1 MKAKIRLVRFN
12 PVTGDVRGNTERIV
26 AAAREAAGAG
36 VDAVVFPQSALGGA
50 CPGDLQ
56 RRGAFVDA
64 VDAELRRLERALP
77 EGLPLVLGT
86 PLRMR
91 DGVCSAM
98 VAYGAGGG
106 RGRRVVCSSEF
117 AGAGTWGVVEAGE
130 GRLGVLLGDVAKGD
144 IPAGACDALVRVQSM
159 VYLRGQERAGE
170 AEAEKLARRFGV
182 PVLGVNLSGA
192 QDGVVFD
199 GAAVGVAADG
209 TVGARSGLFGE
220 GAWDVEFGEGGA
232 VSGKVEEVPGEL
244 AAVWGA
250 LRTGIRD
257 YAVKNRF
264 PGALV
269 ALSGGI
275 DSALVAALAV
285 DALGAGKVMGVTL
298 PSSITSSETLEDAL
312 ELARRLGIPC
322 LRIPIAP
329 AVDAFGKMLEAGCA
343 GVDWAAPLPGTLVEE
358 NLQARVRGVVVMAL
372 SNRYGHLVLATG
384 NKSEVSTGY
393 ATLYGDMCGGFAPI
407 KEVPKTM
414 VFALSRWRNGQGDGE
429 VIPASTIE
437 RPPSAEL
444 RPGQKDSDSLPP
456 YDVLDPLLERYMEGR
471 EGVAELVA
479 SGVPE
484 DVARRV
490 ARLVGRSEY
499 KRRQGAPGVV
509 LEPARWRMPITNGFM
524 E

>member
-12 PVTGDVRGNTERIV
+12 PVTGDVRGNAERIV

-36 VDAVVFPQSALGGA
+36 VDAVMFPEGALGGA
-50 CPGDLQ
+50 CLGDLQ
-56 RRGAFVDA
+56 RRRAFVGA
-64 VDAELRRLERALP
+64 VDGELRRLEGELP
-77 EGLPLVLGT
+77 EGLPVVLGT
-86 PLRMR
+86 PMRTR
-91 DGVCSAM
+91 DGVCNAM
-98 VAYGAGGG
+98 VAYGAGGK
-106 RGRRVVCSSEF
+106 RGRRVVCSSEV
-117 AGAGTWGVVEAGE
+117 ACAWGVVEVGG
-130 GRLGVLLGDVAKGD
+130 GRLGVLRGDVAREA
-144 IPAGACDALVRVQSM
+144 IPAGACDALVRVQSR
-159 VYLRGQERAGE
+159 VYLRGQERAGTLE
-170 AEAEKLARRFGV
+170 AGKLARQFGV

-199 GAAVGVAADG
+199 GAAVGAAADG

-220 GAWDVEFGEGGA
+220 GAWDVEIGEGGA

-244 AAVWGA
+244 EAVWGA
-250 LRTGIRD
+250 LVTGIRD
-257 YAVKNRF
+257 YALKNRF

-285 DALGAGKVMGVTL
+285 DALGAGRVMGVTL
-298 PSSITSSETLEDAL
+298 PSSITSLETLDDAQ
-312 ELARRLGIPC
+312 ELARRLKIPC
-322 LRIPIAP
+322 LKIPIAP
-329 AVDAFGKMLEAGCA
+329 AVDVILGMLDPSFES
-343 GVDWAAPLPGTLVEE
+343 VDWAEPLPGTLVEE
-358 NLQARVRGVVVMAL
+358 NLQARVRGVVTMAL

-384 NKSEVSTGY
+384 NRSEVSTGY

-414 VFALSRWRNGQGDGE
+414 VFALARWRNGRGDGE

-456 YDVLDPLLERYMEGR
+456 YDVLDPLLERYMERR
-471 EGVAELVA
+471 EGVAELAA

-509 LEPARWRMPITNGFM
+509 LEPARWRMPITNGFA

>member
-12 PVTGDVRGNTERIV
+12 PVTGDVRGNGERI
-26 AAAREAAGAG
+26 AEAARDAGKEGAG
-36 VDAVVFPQSALGGA
+36 VVVFPQMALSGN
-50 CPGDLQ
+50 PTGDLVRRPAFMGAVQEELQ
-56 RRGAFVDA
+56 R
-64 VDAELRRLERALP
+64 LREVLP
-77 EGLPLVLGT
+77 QGMPVVLGT
-86 PLRMR
+86 PLGMQT
-91 DGVCSAM
+91 GVEPA
-98 VAYGAGGG
+98 VVVVEGGQM
-106 RGRRVVCSSEF
+106 RVVDKEKPIAADGIRIGF
-117 AGAGTWGVVEAGE
+117 AEGVEA
-130 GRLGVLLGDVAKGD
+130 D
-144 IPAGACDALVRVQSM
+144 ILVRM
-159 VYLRGQERAGE
+159 EARVYLRGHEREGE
-170 AEAEKLARRFGV
+170 TLARQAAKKAKV

-192 QDGVVFD
+192 QDGLVYD
-199 GAAVGVAADG
+199 GVAVAVGADG
-209 TVGARSGLFGE
+209 EVKARSGLFGE
-220 GAWDVEFGEGGA
+220 GAWDVEVGEGGE
-232 VSGKVEEVPGEL
+232 VSGEVAPVPGEL
-244 AAVWGA
+244 EAVWGA
-250 LRTGIRD
+250 LATGIRD
-257 YAVKNRF
+257 YALKNRF

-285 DALGAGKVMGVTL
+285 DALGPERVMGVTL
-298 PSSITSSETLEDAL
+298 PSGITSSETLEDAL
-312 ELARRLGIPC
+312 ELARRLKIPC
-322 LRIPIAP
+322 LKIPIAP
-329 AVDAFGKMLEAGCA
+329 AVEALGGMLEAGCA
-343 GVDWAAPLPGTLVEE
+343 PVDWAEPLPGTLVEE
-358 NLQARVRGVVVMAL
+358 NLQARVRGVVTMAL

-414 VFALSRWRNGQGDGE
+414 VFALARWRNGRGDGE

-479 SGVPE
+479 SGVDE
-484 DVARRV
+484 AVARRV

-509 LEPARWRMPITNGFM
+509 LEPERWRMPITNGFR

>member
-1 MKAKIRLVRFN
+1 MKTKIRLVRFN
-12 PVTGDVRGNTERIV
+12 PVVGDVRGNAERI
-26 AAAREAAGAG
+26 AEAAREGEKAGAG
-36 VDAVVFPQSALGGA
+36 VVVFPQMALSGN
-50 CPGDLQ
+50 PTGDLVRRKAFMGAVQEELQ
-56 RRGAFVDA
+56 R
-64 VDAELRRLERALP
+64 LREVLP
-77 EGLPLVLGT
+77 QGVPVVLGT
-86 PLRMR
+86 PLRGQSGVGAAVVVFEGGQMR
-91 DGVCSAM
+91 VVGQEESIV
-98 VAYGAGGG
+98 AGGVRMG
-106 RGRRVVCSSEF
+106 VAESDVWGQGWVEGKRMERG
-117 AGAGTWGVVEAGE
+117 GAD
-130 GRLGVLLGDVAKGD
+130 VLLRLEA
-144 IPAGACDALVRVQSM
+144 R
-159 VYLRGQERAGE
+159 VYLRGHEGAGD
-170 AEAEKLARRFGV
+170 ALARKVVRKVKV

-192 QDGVVFD
+192 QDGLVFD
-199 GAAVGVAADG
+199 GAAVAVGADG
-209 TVGARSGLFGE
+209 MVKARSGLFGE
-220 GAWDVEFGEGGA
+220 GAWDVEIGEGGE

-244 AAVWGA
+244 EAVWGA

-257 YAVKNRF
+257 YALKNRF

-285 DALGAGKVMGVTL
+285 DALGKERVMGVTL
-298 PSSITSSETLEDAL
+298 PSRVTSDETYNDAL

-322 LRIPIAP
+322 LKIPIAP
-329 AVDAFGKMLEAGCA
+329 AVEALGGMLEAGCA
-343 GVDWAAPLPGTLVEE
+343 GVDWAEPLPGTLVEE
-358 NLQARVRGVVVMAL
+358 NLQARVRGVVTMAL

-384 NKSEVSTGY
+384 NRSEVSTGY

-414 VFALSRWRNGQGDGE
+414 VFALARWRNEQGDGE

-479 SGVPE
+479 SGVDE
-484 DVARRV
+484 TVARRV
-490 ARLVGRSEY
+490 VRLVGRSEY

-509 LEPARWRMPITNGFM
+509 LGLERWRMPITNGFK